1 MFTLSVIYFFITN
14 TKYNMWLI
22 LVMNFITFILSNR
35 TNLLATN
42 HLIIQEKTKFD
53 TEHKSLKFLLEIM
66 ILVSFWNRIYSQGK
80 VIYVHYEQHVSSAVP
95 TCNEE
100 VFWQTFVVNGG
111 KMLLQKPVDL
121 LSIIMD

>member
-1 MFTLSVIYFFITN
+1 MNSLLWISLYSFYWNLEINYYELTN
-14 TKYNMWLI
+14 ESCERTK
-22 LVMNFITFILSNR
+22 S
-35 TNLLATN
+35 
-42 HLIIQEKTKFD
+42 D
-53 TEHKSLKFLLEIM
+53 TEEKSLKFLLEIM